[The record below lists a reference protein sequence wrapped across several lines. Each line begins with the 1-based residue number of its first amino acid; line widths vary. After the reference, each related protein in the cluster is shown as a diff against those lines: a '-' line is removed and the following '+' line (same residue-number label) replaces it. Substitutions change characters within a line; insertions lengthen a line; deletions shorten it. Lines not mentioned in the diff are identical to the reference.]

1 MSMNQPQSQGMGSSM
16 GGQQQSQGM
25 GPSMG
30 GQQQMQQG
38 IGSPISN
45 ECYNVLTALQSKLK
59 GLEAYRKYAQS
70 GGNAQLWQY
79 LTQLDTQAVQILT
92 QQVEQMVQGGQLR
105 FRQPTQTGQPVS

>member
-16 GGQQQSQGM
+16 GGQQQAQGM

-30 GQQQMQQG
+30 AQPQPQG

-79 LTQLDTQAVQILT
+79 LTQLDTQAVQILS

>member
-1 MSMNQPQSQGMGSSM
+1 MSMNQPQAQGGMGSSM
-16 GGQQQSQGM
+16 GGQQQAQGM

-30 GQQQMQQG
+30 AQPQPQG

-79 LTQLDTQAVQILT
+79 LTQLDTQAVQILS

>member
-1 MSMNQPQSQGMGSSM
+1 MTMNQPQAQGAGTPM
-16 GGQQQSQGM
+16 GGQQQAGM

-30 GQQQMQQG
+30 GQQQVQG

-59 GLEAYRKYAQS
+59 GLETYRKYAQS

-79 LTQLDTQAVQILT
+79 LTQLDTQAVQVLS
-92 QQVEQMVQGGQLR
+92 QQVEQMAQSGQLR

>member
-16 GGQQQSQGM
+16 GGQQQAQGM

-30 GQQQMQQG
+30 AQPQPQG